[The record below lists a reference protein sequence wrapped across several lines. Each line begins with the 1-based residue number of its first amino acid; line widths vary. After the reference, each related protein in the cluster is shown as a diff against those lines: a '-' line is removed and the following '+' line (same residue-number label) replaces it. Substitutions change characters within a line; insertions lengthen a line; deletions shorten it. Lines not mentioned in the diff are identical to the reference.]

1 MRRNTYLAHH
11 GIKGQ
16 RWGVK
21 NGPPYPL
28 DANRH
33 NVQERTLN
41 GTKKTKIRSAN
52 AKKLIAAG
60 AITAGVLLAGYGAYR
75 LSKISPGVAGLAGAA
90 KQSGYNEAFS
100 AKHQISLLDHF
111 RGIKKSD
118 RDMDFDPSQL
128 DPSFSHKD
136 RYMSKKEDVDAING
150 ALGNVNPFRTVNCTI
165 CTTAYEMRRRGY
177 DVKANSLL
185 NGGGPKTPLDVC
197 GFFKNASLEDWKSLG
212 VFHIGSDEEEC
223 RRAVK
228 KELMS
233 MGKGARGNFFGHLNT
248 ELTTMCHSVIFE
260 VDDDDV
266 HFIDAQSKKW
276 YTYEEGIKM
285 FKTRPGSMLDNTTG
299 SIWLRTDDKELDFD
313 ALKNFVSDA
322 GGKTKRSEKR
332 SEPGRPTKR
341 EMLSKAAGAAKTVVR
356 KVRSRANGT

>member
-41 GTKKTKIRSAN
+41 GTKKTKIRSVN

-75 LSKISPGVAGLAGAA
+75 LSKISPGIAGLAGAA
-90 KQSGYNEAFS
+90 KPPRGYNEAFS
-100 AKHQISLLDHF
+100 AKKQISLLDHF

-118 RDMDFDPSQL
+118 KEMDFDPSQL
-128 DPSFSHKD
+128 DPSFRHKD

-185 NGGGPKTPLDVC
+185 NGGGPKSLWNVC
-197 GFFKNASLEDWKSLG
+197 DFFKGASINDWGSLDNSY
-212 VFHIGSDEEEC
+212 IDKDESEC

-233 MGKGARGNFFGHLNT
+233 MGKGARGNFFTHLNT
-248 ELTTMCHSVIFE
+248 DLTTMCHSVIFE
-260 VDDDDV
+260 VDDNDV
-266 HFIDAQSKKW
+266 HFIDAQTKKW

-285 FKTRPGSMLDNTTG
+285 FKTRPGGLWDNTTG
-299 SIWLRTDDKELDFD
+299 SFWLRTDDKELNFD
-313 ALKNFVSDA
+313 TLKYFVSDV
-322 GGKTKRSEKR
+322 GGKAKRPET
-332 SEPGRPTKR
+332 GRPSKK
-341 EMLSKAAGAAKTVVR
+341 EMLSKTAAAAKTVAR
-356 KVRSRANGT
+356 KVRSRVTGT